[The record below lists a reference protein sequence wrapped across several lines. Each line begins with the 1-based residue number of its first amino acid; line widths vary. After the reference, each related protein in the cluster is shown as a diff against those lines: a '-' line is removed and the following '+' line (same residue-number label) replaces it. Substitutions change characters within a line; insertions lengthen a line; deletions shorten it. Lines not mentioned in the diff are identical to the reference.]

1 MKHWLT
7 KKITREHIEA
17 FVRSHATEKKTL
29 DLGSSWSPYSKYF
42 PNRTSSDVEARD
54 GVDVVAD
61 AHALPFKD
69 GEFENILCSEVLE
82 HLHTPEKAI
91 SEMYRVLAPGG
102 TLILTTRF
110 MFPMH
115 DVPHDYFR
123 FSETGMK
130 HLFRNFEI
138 IELVPETK
146 NFETLAVLIHRMALT
161 MEFRGGR
168 VTQTLLFLLAKIVKH
183 LGFLVKKEYGKKHF
197 KGGGIEWNTF
207 ASGYFLF
214 AIKKN

>member
-1 MKHWLT
+1 MKNWLT
-7 KKITREHIEA
+7 KKITREHIDT
-17 FVRSHATEKKTL
+17 FIKKYSTDKKTL
-29 DLGSSWSPYSKYF
+29 DLGSAWSPYAKYF
-42 PNRTSSDVEARD
+42 PNRTSSDIEARD

-61 AHALPFKD
+61 AHELPFQD
-69 GEFENILCSEVLE
+69 GEFENVLCSEVLE
-82 HLHTPEKAI
+82 HLHTPEKAVA
-91 SEMYRVLAPGG
+91 EMYRVLAPGG

-123 FSETGMK
+123 YTETGMK

-138 IELVPETK
+138 IELVSETK
-146 NFETLAVLIHRMALT
+146 NFETLAVLVHRMALT

-168 VTQTLLFLLAKIVKH
+168 FTQILLFLSAKVLSR
-183 LGFLVKKEYGKKHF
+183 LGFLIKKEYGKKHF

-207 ASGYFLF
+207 SSGYYI
-214 AIKKN
+214 ACRKS